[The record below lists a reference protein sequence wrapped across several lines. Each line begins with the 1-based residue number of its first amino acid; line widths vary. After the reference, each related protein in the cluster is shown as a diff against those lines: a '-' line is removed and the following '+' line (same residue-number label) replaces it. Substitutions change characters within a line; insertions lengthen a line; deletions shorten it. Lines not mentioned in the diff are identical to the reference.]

1 MPGIS
6 GHYEGNAV
14 VHIDHAEIRIE
25 RREVIVRNFRVRV
38 RGDGQERRFADI
50 RETDQTDIRQKLQLE
65 NDLML
70 LARETCLCKARD
82 LAGRC
87 GKMLIAPAAA
97 VPLQRTKSSEVDISR
112 MTSFV
117 SASRTTVPR
126 GTF

>member
-1 MPGIS
+1 MYQQAAAVDVPQEVVAKARTLGCTLDNARNIR
-6 GHYEGNAV
+6 HYEGNAV

-50 RETDQTDIRQKLQLE
+50 READQTDVRQKLQLE

-70 LARETCLCKARD
+70 LAREACLCKARN

-87 GKMLIAPAAA
+87 AKC
-97 VPLQRTKSSEVDISR
+97 
-112 MTSFV
+112 
-117 SASRTTVPR
+117 
-126 GTF
+126 